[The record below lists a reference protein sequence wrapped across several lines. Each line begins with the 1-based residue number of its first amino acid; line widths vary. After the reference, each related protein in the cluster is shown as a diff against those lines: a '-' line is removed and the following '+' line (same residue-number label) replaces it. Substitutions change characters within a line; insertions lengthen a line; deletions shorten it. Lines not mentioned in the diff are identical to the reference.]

1 MPTSLSSAKPNA
13 SSAPR
18 LTLVA
23 DTCPLCEQ
31 QIPHDRHDEIME
43 RIALRYRAQEAEVD
57 KRIELRVAAE
67 RSAVQ
72 EAALLETA
80 KQVVSARDEAKC
92 EAEAAAALRIAGIE
106 QTGAATRQDLETKLA
121 AAVAETAKLRD
132 ESAVREEHIRQ
143 QAMADAQAAISDKFD
158 AMQAANAETIQ
169 TLRDAASASEAGK
182 RLSESTVT
190 ELREALEV
198 QRQNTATQIANL
210 NEQWTRRE
218 TAIRSEATT
227 AAQAVTANQLAQS
240 ESQRA
245 ALQQKVDAT
254 EQSMARQKEEF
265 DTQLKAR
272 LMEQREALEQAGV
285 DALNKE
291 KSKAFEENLK
301 LNNKLEEAQ
310 RIINKMTAEELGESA
325 EIDLYEDLRTAFE
338 GDKIERVNKGQPGA
352 DIIHTVVHNGQ
363 ACGQIIYDSKNH
375 RAWRNDFV
383 SKLASDKLAQGAGHA
398 ILSSRKLP
406 EGARHVVIQ
415 DGIIVAMPARVV
427 TLAQMVRLHIIEVH
441 TMRVGNAQRAEKTEA
456 LYDFMTGK
464 LCADLF
470 AQVDQEA
477 EALLELQ
484 TREMAAHKRTWNE
497 QGRRLRLVMKTNADL
512 LSKISAIIGTAA
524 PEGAA

>member
-1 MPTSLSSAKPNA
+1 MPASLSSAKPNA
-13 SSAPR
+13 SSAL
-18 LTLVA
+18 LTLVE

-31 QIPHDRHDEIME
+31 QIPHERHDEIME
-43 RIALRYRAQEAEVD
+43 RIAVRNRAQEAEVD

-67 RSAVQ
+67 RTAVQ
-72 EAALLETA
+72 EAGRQETA
-80 KQVVSARDEAKC
+80 KQVASARDEAKR
-92 EAEAAAALRIAGIE
+92 EAEEAAASRIAGIE
-106 QTGAATRQDLETKLA
+106 QAGAAMKQDLETKLA
-121 AAVAETAKLRD
+121 TAVAETAKVRD
-132 ESAVREEHIRQ
+132 ESAVREEDIKQ
-143 QAMADAQAAISDKFD
+143 QAMADAQAAMSDKFD
-158 AMQAANAETIQ
+158 AMQAANAEAMQ
-169 TLRDAASASEAGK
+169 TLRDAAAASEAGK
-182 RLSESTVT
+182 RLSDGTVT

-198 QRQNTATQIANL
+198 QRQDTATQIANL
-210 NEQWTRRE
+210 NEQWTQRE
-218 TAIRSEATT
+218 TAIRADATA
-227 AAQAVTANQLAQS
+227 AAQAAATDQLAQS

-245 ALQQKVDAT
+245 ALQQQVDAT
-254 EQSMARQKEEF
+254 EQSIARQKEEF
-265 DTQLKAR
+265 DTR
-272 LMEQREALEQAGV
+272 LMALLSEQREALEQAGV

-325 EIDLYEDLRTAFE
+325 EIDLYEDLRRAFE

-352 DIIHTVVHNGQ
+352 DIIHTVMHNGQ

-383 SKLASDKLAQGAGHA
+383 TKLASDKLAQGAGHA

-406 EGARHVVIQ
+406 EGARHVAIQ
-415 DGIIVAMPARVV
+415 DGIIVATPARVV

-470 AQVDQEA
+470 EQVDQQA
-477 EALLELQ
+477 EALLDLQ
-484 TREMAAHKRTWNE
+484 TREMAAHKRTWDE
-497 QGRRLRLVMKTNADL
+497 QGRRLRLVMKTSADL
-512 LSKISAIIGTAA
+512 LSKINAIIGTAA